1 MINSFSNYQN
11 VKPAGLCANKS
22 LSSMYFV
29 LLQFSRALKAEQQEN
44 HNEIKLLVK
53 GIFLMIFPKM

>member
-1 MINSFSNYQN
+1 
-11 VKPAGLCANKS
+11 
-22 LSSMYFV
+22 MYFV